1 MSDEIESIVDRIV
14 GRLPVDHRLARLVM
28 EATIEEVHRLM
39 WMEDSTVDA
48 ARHLYRHLSP
58 EVCAHLLSIMQCA
71 LDEAGAGDDLYE
83 QSSQRLSTGR
93 KRMIAKVQEWRDEQP
108 ESRVQIDA
116 ARRAAREAAR

>member
-1 MSDEIESIVDRIV
+1 MSDEVESIVDRII
-14 GRLPVDHRLARLVM
+14 GRLPIDPRLARLVM

-58 EVCAHLLSIMQCA
+58 EACAHLLSIMQCA

-83 QSSQRLSTGR
+83 QSSQRLSGR
-93 KRMIAKVQEWRDEQP
+93 KLMIAKVQEWRDDQP
-108 ESRVQIDA
+108 ESRIQIDA
-116 ARRAAREAAR
+116 VRRAARKAAR